1 MTFRYEKQTT
11 NKEGV
16 MPARE
21 EEEPT
26 YIDCYNCGD
35 TMEEDDGYL
44 NDWDSHIRCCGCN
57 EDYTCEMEAQ
67 HEEDEDDSLI
77 MSYSSKPSPIFLN
90 DDGHKSYYA
99 TVIDQTTSLNRTP
112 LYMGFELELETGRFP
127 REDCARFVLDTINT
141 QSNDIVYLK
150 EDGSLNHGFEIVS
163 HPMTLGFATNHFD
176 WNGISGLIKKGCKS
190 WDTSTCGLHVHLS
203 RSAFRDEKH
212 LFKFFKLILDNSADV
227 KRFAGR
233 DSERWANFDKAY
245 FLNSWNEYNDDGNYV
260 TRTTSSLMKFA
271 KNEERNHE
279 RYCAVNLQNR
289 HTVELRFFKPSLN
302 PKTVQAALQFCD
314 AVFNYTETE
323 CNTQKV
329 MSGNAL
335 AFRSFRSWVK
345 TQDRYSILSD
355 RIAERCSSHG
365 DDN

>member
-1 MTFRYEKQTT
+1 MPASEE
-11 NKEGV
+11 EGV
-16 MPARE
+16 LHR
-21 EEEPT
+21 
-26 YIDCYNCGD
+26 CYNCD
-35 TMEEDDGYL
+35 EEYEIDDLYS
-44 NDWDSHIRCCGCN
+44 NDWDINFRCCGCN
-57 EDYTCEMEAQ
+57 EDYVYEMEELQ
-67 HEEDEDDSLI
+67 NEDEDDGLI
-77 MSYSSKPSPIFLN
+77 MSYSSKPTAIFLN

-99 TVIDQTTSLNRTP
+99 TVIDQENSLNRTS
-112 LYMGFELELETGRFP
+112 LYMGFELELETGRYP
-127 REDCARFVLDTINT
+127 REDCARHVLDTINKNT
-141 QSNDIVYLK
+141 NDVVYLK

-163 HPMTLGFATNHFD
+163 HPMTLGFAMEHFK
-176 WNGISGLIKKGCKS
+176 WEGISGLIKKGCKS

-212 LFKFFKLILDNSADV
+212 LFKFFKLILDNADDV

-260 TRTTSSLMKFA
+260 TRTSSSLMKFA
-271 KNEERNHE
+271 KNEERNNE

-323 CNTQKV
+323 CNTQRV

-345 TQDRYSILSD
+345 TQERYSILSD
-355 RIAERCSSHG
+355 RIAERCSTHG
-365 DDN
+365 DEQ

>member
-1 MTFRYEKQTT
+1 
-11 NKEGV
+11 
-16 MPARE
+16 MPASE

-26 YIDCYNCGD
+26 YIECHNCGD
-35 TMEEDDGYL
+35 TMEQDDAYS
-44 NDWDSHIRCCGCN
+44 NEWDSAYRCCGCN
-57 EDYTCEMEAQ
+57 EDFVCEMEEQ
-67 HEEDEDDSLI
+67 QNEDEDDSLI
-77 MSYSSKPSPIFLN
+77 MSYSSKPTAIFLN

-99 TVIDQTTSLNRTP
+99 TVIDQETSLNRTS
-112 LYMGFELELETGRFP
+112 LYMGFELELETGRYP
-127 REDCARFVLDTINT
+127 REDCARHVLDTINT
-141 QSNDIVYLK
+141 NTNDIVYLK

-212 LFKFFKLILDNSADV
+212 LFKFFKLILDNADDV

-233 DSERWANFDKAY
+233 DSERWANFDKSY
-245 FLNSWNEYNDDGNYV
+245 FLNSWNDYDLDGNYV

-271 KNEERNHE
+271 KNEERNNE

-355 RIAERCSSHG
+355 RIAERCSTHG
-365 DDN
+365 EEQ

>member
-1 MTFRYEKQTT
+1 
-11 NKEGV
+11 
-16 MPARE
+16 MPASE
-21 EEEPT
+21 EEDTT
-26 YIDCYNCGD
+26 YIECYNCGD
-35 TMEEDDGYL
+35 TIEQDDAYS
-44 NDWDSHIRCCGCN
+44 NDWDSNYRCCGCS
-57 EDYTCEMEAQ
+57 EDFVCEMEV
-67 HEEDEDDSLI
+67 ENEDEDEESLI
-77 MSYSSKPSPIFLN
+77 MSYSDKPTAIFLN

-99 TVIDQTTSLNRTP
+99 TVIDQTTSLNRTS
-112 LYMGFELELETGRFP
+112 LYMGFELELEIGRFP

-203 RSAFRDEKH
+203 RSAFKDEKH
-212 LFKFFKLILDNSADV
+212 MFKFFKLILDNADDV

-233 DSERWANFDKAY
+233 DSERWANFDKSY
-245 FLNSWNEYNDDGNYV
+245 FLNSWNDYDLDGNYV
-260 TRTTSSLMKFA
+260 TRTSSSLMKFA
-271 KNEERNHE
+271 KNEERNNE

-302 PKTVQAALQFCD
+302 PKTVLSALQFCD

-323 CNTQKV
+323 CDTKKV

-345 TQDRYSILSD
+345 TQERYSILSD
-355 RIAERCSSHG
+355 RIAERCSTHG
-365 DDN
+365 EEQ

>member
-1 MTFRYEKQTT
+1 
-11 NKEGV
+11 
-16 MPARE
+16 
-21 EEEPT
+21 
-26 YIDCYNCGD
+26 
-35 TMEEDDGYL
+35 
-44 NDWDSHIRCCGCN
+44 
-57 EDYTCEMEAQ
+57 
-67 HEEDEDDSLI
+67 
-77 MSYSSKPSPIFLN
+77 
-90 DDGHKSYYA
+90 
-99 TVIDQTTSLNRTP
+99 
-112 LYMGFELELETGRFP
+112 
-127 REDCARFVLDTINT
+127 
-141 QSNDIVYLK
+141 VYLK

-212 LFKFFKLILDNSADV
+212 LFKFFKLILDNAPDV

-233 DSERWANFDKAY
+233 DSERWANFDKGY
-245 FLNSWNEYNDDGNYV
+245 FLNAWNEYNDDGNYV
-260 TRTTSSLMKFA
+260 SRTNDSLMKHA
-271 KNEERNHE
+271 KNESRNDN

-323 CNTQKV
+323 CDTKKV

-335 AFRSFRSWVK
+335 AFRSFRSWVA
-345 TQDRYSILSD
+345 TQERYALLST
-355 RIAERCSSHG
+355 RIAERC
-365 DDN
+365 DN